1 MTTYSISTVNLSS
14 RLGTSPNDSA
24 STVPAGEKGTSGTIS
39 GSADME
45 VERAE
50 NSFDMEKDQNA
61 EVLEH
66 WMVLEYCDRGNL
78 DSAISAGRFLDK
90 TTGAP
95 DLVRPATWNALLASE
110 FVGHVSSKQC
120 QFK

>member
-1 MTTYSISTVNLSS
+1 MTTYSISTVNLNS

-24 STVPAGEKGTSGTIS
+24 STVPAGEKGTDGTI
-39 GSADME
+39 SADME

-90 TTGAP
+90 VTGAP
-95 DLVRPATWNALLASE
+95 DLVRPTASDALPASG
-110 FVGHVSSKQC
+110 FGGHSSSKQC
-120 QFK
+120 QLL